1 MEGSEAADEDH
12 RLQKK
17 GSLWNRKNLEEGLA
31 GELAEVPP
39 TSPLTADH
47 RALQHSKGAS
57 LPRPWRVHILLPFLV
72 QFEVLEVTSDSMDTH
87 YYSGMQRIMQD
98 KTITFSLSSH
108 LCVNLEVMCVNHETD
123 YPHWQLDGCN
133 SFTHKITSN
142 VWFFSY
148 SHSFLFNLIF
158 FFASPHS
165 SKDLG
170 SPTRDWTLL
179 VKAQSPNH

>member
-12 RLQKK
+12 SLQKK

-72 QFEVLEVTSDSMDTH
+72 QFEVLEVTSDSMDKQMSPGQEK
-87 YYSGMQRIMQD
+87 YFDPWLS
-98 KTITFSLSSH
+98 SLSSH
-108 LCVNLEVMCVNHETD
+108 C
-123 YPHWQLDGCN
+123 
-133 SFTHKITSN
+133 
-142 VWFFSY
+142 
-148 SHSFLFNLIF
+148 
-158 FFASPHS
+158 
-165 SKDLG
+165 
-170 SPTRDWTLL
+170 
-179 VKAQSPNH
+179 